1 MVQNVDM
8 AIPSGT
14 ITLLFSDIEGSTKLW
29 ERASSAMD
37 EALRRHDEIV
47 RDAIETESGYVFKTV
62 GDAFCAAFTT
72 SDAAA
77 RAADTLQRALREESW
92 PAGAEIRVR
101 AALHTGACQERDG
114 DYFGP
119 TVNRTARLL
128 AIGHGGQSLVS
139 GATAELLGD
148 LPGEWGTLE
157 DLGQHRLKDLGRP
170 EHVWQLTLRGVF
182 DEFPPLRSLDNPE
195 LPNNLPALL
204 SSFVGREHELNDVRV
219 LVQESRLVTLTG
231 SGGSGKTR
239 LAMQSAAELLD
250 GTGEGVWL
258 IELAPVADEGQVPL
272 AVASA
277 LGMLDGIEISP
288 LDTLLRAL
296 AAQAVLIILDNCEH
310 VIDACAKFADAVMR
324 NCPKVHILATSR
336 EPLGV
341 DGERVYRVP
350 SMTLPGA
357 DVETI
362 EDLEESDAVTLF
374 VGRAADSGFSLT
386 NEGAPLVA
394 SICKRL
400 DGIPLALELA
410 AARLSSMS
418 LVQLS
423 DRLDQRFRLLTGGSR
438 NAMAR
443 QQTLQAM
450 VDWSYGLLSPMEQSV
465 LRRLSVFAGGFE
477 LEAAEA
483 VASSET
489 VDEFDV
495 ANLLHSLVEK
505 SLVVADH
512 DSVALRFRLLETIRQ
527 YAAQELL
534 KTGGETEVI
543 EARDRHAAYFEALAT
558 TAGRD
563 FIGPRQAHWLK
574 QLDLEMDNYRAML
587 THLASDPTRAREIL
601 RVVTSL
607 EIYFQSRGH
616 VEVIPF
622 LLNAISDV
630 GEARDVEV
638 AASLLAA
645 STLIG
650 WLFTS
655 DRAEIAISS
664 DCAVRGLELARE
676 LGERDLEARALG
688 LRSLVADYNQDS
700 VAAAAYIE
708 EALDLVRT
716 SDDTRLKAQ
725 ILSWS
730 SNHRIAHQRGLT
742 LAQRHD
748 IEVETIALATKIQ
761 DAMFTASRQGALA
774 LIKTEQGQFEDAMAL
789 WEEEIASL
797 EELGAHELLFSPR
810 NNLLLGR
817 CHARAFDEA
826 LPLLRSCLRA
836 ERRIG
841 FRREI
846 GDLIFTAGCIASARG
861 DGARAATLHGA
872 ADALREEAYK
882 TGQLY
887 KDNAEV
893 VLEEESF
900 ARARALLGDETFER
914 DYASGTALSKA
925 EACDLA
931 LQL

>member
-1 MVQNVDM
+1 MRQNCEM
-8 AIPSGT
+8 TNPSGT

-29 ERASSAMD
+29 EHASSAMN

-47 RDAIETESGYVFKTV
+47 RTAIEEQEGYVFKTV
-62 GDAFCAAFTT
+62 GDAFCAAFST
-72 SDAAA
+72 SDAAV
-77 RAADTLQRALREESW
+77 RAASAIQHALRIEPW
-92 PAGAEIRVR
+92 PSDAHIRVR
-101 AALHTGACQERDG
+101 VALHTGACQERDG

-119 TVNRTARLL
+119 TVNRIARLL
-128 AIGHGGQSLVS
+128 AIGHGGQTLVS

-148 LPGEWGTLE
+148 IGSEWGTLE
-157 DLGQHRLKDLGRP
+157 DLGLHRLKDLGRP
-170 EHVWQLTLRGVF
+170 EHVWQLKPKGVA
-182 DEFPPLRSLDNPE
+182 DEFPPLRSLDNPD

-204 SSFVGREHELNDVRV
+204 SSFVGRDRELNDVRE

-231 SGGSGKTR
+231 AGGAGKTR
-239 LAMQSAAELLD
+239 LAMQTSVELLD
-250 GTGEGVWL
+250 GVGEGVWL
-258 IELAPVADEGQVPL
+258 IELAPVTDEEQVPL

-277 LGMLDGIEISP
+277 LGILDGIDISP
-288 LDTLLRAL
+288 VDTLLRAL
-296 AAQAVLIILDNCEH
+296 AFQAVLLVLDNCEH

-357 DVETI
+357 EVDTI
-362 EDLEESDAVTLF
+362 EDLESSDAVTLF
-374 VGRAADSGFSLT
+374 VGRAADSGFVLT
-386 NEGAPLVA
+386 DAGASLVA

-450 VDWSYGLLSPMEQSV
+450 VDWSYGLLNPMEQSV
-465 LRRLSVFAGGFE
+465 LRRLSVFSGGFE

-483 VASSET
+483 VAPSQE

-505 SLVVADH
+505 SLVVADQ
-512 DSVALRFRLLETIRQ
+512 DGIALRFRLLETIRQ

-534 KTGGETEVI
+534 KTGGEAEVF
-543 EARDRHAAYFEALAT
+543 EARDRHAAYFEELAAA
-558 TAGRD
+558 AGRE
-563 FIGPRQAHWLK
+563 FVGPHQARWLK

-587 THLASDPTRAREIL
+587 THLASDPNRCREIL
-601 RVVTSL
+601 RVVVSL
-607 EIYFQSRGH
+607 EYYFQSRGH
-616 VEVIPF
+616 IEVIPF
-622 LLNAISDV
+622 LLVAIEAV
-630 GEARDVEV
+630 GNARDAEV
-638 AASLLAA
+638 AKALLAA

-655 DRAEIAISS
+655 DRAEIAVSS
-664 DCAVRGLELARE
+664 DCAMRALEIARE
-676 LGERDLEARALG
+676 LGDADSEALALAF
-688 LRSLVADYNQDS
+688 LALTANYNQDS
-700 VAAAAYIE
+700 EGAATYLE
-708 EALDLVRT
+708 EALAIVRT
-716 SDDTRLKAQ
+716 SNDVRLKAR
-725 ILSWS
+725 ILSWTTI
-730 SNHRIAHQRGLT
+730 NRIAQQRGLT
-742 LAQRHD
+742 LQQCMD
-748 IEVETIALATKIQ
+748 IELEVIALATKAQ
-761 DAMFTASRQGALA
+761 DAMLIAARRSALA
-774 LIKTEQGQFEDAMAL
+774 TTYAQLSRFAEATVI
-789 WEEEIASL
+789 WEESIASL
-797 EELGAHELLFSPR
+797 EELGAHEMLHGPR

-817 CHARAFDEA
+817 CSAREFDAA
-826 LPLLRSCLRA
+826 LPLMRSCLRA
-836 ERRIG
+836 ERRTG

-846 GDLIFTAGCIASARG
+846 GDLIFSAACIASWRG
-861 DGARAATLHGA
+861 DGDRAARLHGA
-872 ADALREEAYK
+872 ADALREDAYA

-887 KDNAEV
+887 KDDNEV

-900 ARARALLGDETFER
+900 ARARALLGDEVFER
-914 DYASGTALSKA
+914 DYATGMALSKS

-931 LQL
+931 LLP

>member
-1 MVQNVDM
+1 MVQNIEM
-8 AIPSGT
+8 TIPSGT

-29 ERASSAMD
+29 ERASSAMN
-37 EALRRHDEIV
+37 EALRRHDAIV
-47 RDAIETESGYVFKTV
+47 RGAIDAESGYVFKTF
-62 GDAFCAAFTT
+62 GDAFCAVFTT

-77 RAADTLQRALREESW
+77 RATDTLQRALRGESW
-92 PAGAEIRVR
+92 PTGAEIRVR
-101 AALHTGACQERDG
+101 VALHTGVCQERDG

-119 TVNRTARLL
+119 TVNRAARLL
-128 AIGHGGQSLVS
+128 AIGHGGQSVVS
-139 GATAELLGD
+139 GATAELLSD
-148 LPGEWGTLE
+148 LLGEWGTLE

-170 EHVWQLTLRGVF
+170 EHVWQLTPKGVI
-182 DEFPPLRSLDNPE
+182 DEFPPLRSLDNPD

-204 SSFVGREHELNDVRV
+204 SSFIGREHELNDVRD
-219 LVQESRLVTLTG
+219 LVQVSRLVTLTG
-231 SGGSGKTR
+231 AGGSGKTR

-258 IELAPVADEGQVPL
+258 IELAPVADAEQVPL
-272 AVASA
+272 AVASV
-277 LGMLDGIEISP
+277 LGILDGIEISP

-296 AAQAVLIILDNCEH
+296 ATQAVLIILDNCEH
-310 VIDACAKFADAVMR
+310 VIDACAKFADAVLR
-324 NCPKVHILATSR
+324 NCPKVHLLVTSR

-362 EDLEESDAVTLF
+362 ADLGESDAVTLF
-374 VGRAADSGFSLT
+374 FARAADSGFVFT
-386 NEGAPLVA
+386 DEGAPLVA

-450 VDWSYGLLSPMEQSV
+450 VDWSYGLLNPMEQSV
-465 LRRLSVFAGGFE
+465 LRRLSVFSGGFE

-483 VASSET
+483 VVSSET

-512 DSVALRFRLLETIRQ
+512 DSVSLRFRLLETIRQ

-534 KTGGETEVI
+534 KIGGESEVF
-543 EARDRHAAYFEALAT
+543 EARDRHATYFEGMAT
-558 TAGRD
+558 VAGRE
-563 FIGPRQAHWLK
+563 FIGPLQARWLK

-587 THLASDPTRAREIL
+587 THLASDPARARETM

-607 EIYFQSRGH
+607 ERYFQSRGH
-616 VEVIPF
+616 IEVIPF
-622 LLNAISDV
+622 LLSALNGV

-638 AASLLAA
+638 ASAWVAA
-645 STLIG
+645 SILIG
-650 WLFTS
+650 WLFS
-655 DRAEIAISS
+655 ADRSEIAISS
-664 DCAVRGLELARE
+664 DCAARGLEMARE
-676 LGERDLEARALG
+676 LGERDIEARALG
-688 LRSLVADYNQDS
+688 FHAMIANYNQDF
-700 VAAAAYIE
+700 VAAVVYIE
-708 EALDLVRT
+708 EALELVST
-716 SDDTRLKAQ
+716 SDNARLKVE
-725 ILSWS
+725 ILAWS
-730 SNHRIAHQRGLT
+730 VNNRIARQRGMT
-742 LAQRHD
+742 LEQRMD
-748 IEVETIALATKIQ
+748 IELEMIVVATKLQ
-761 DAMFTASRQGALA
+761 DAMLIATRQSALA
-774 LIKTEQGQFEDAMAL
+774 RSYVTQERFAEAL
-789 WEEEIASL
+789 TLWAAAVASL
-797 EELGAHELLFSPR
+797 EELGAHELLHSPR
-810 NNLLLGR
+810 DNLLLAR
-817 CHARAFDEA
+817 CHLRAFDEA
-826 LPLLRSCLRA
+826 LPLMRSCLRA
-836 ERRIG
+836 ERRTG

-846 GDLIFTAGCIASARG
+846 GDLIFAAACIASARG
-861 DGARAATLHGA
+861 DGVRAATLHGA

-887 KDNAEV
+887 KDVAEV

-900 ARARALLGDETFER
+900 ALVRALLGDEIFER
-914 DYASGTALSKA
+914 DYASGSGLSNA

>member
-1 MVQNVDM
+1 MVQNIEM
-8 AIPSGT
+8 TIPSGT

-29 ERASSAMD
+29 ERASSAMN
-37 EALRRHDEIV
+37 EALRRHDAIV
-47 RDAIETESGYVFKTV
+47 RGAIDAEGGYVFKTV
-62 GDAFCAAFTT
+62 GDAFCAVFTA

-77 RAADTLQRALREESW
+77 RATDALQRALRVESW

-101 AALHTGACQERDG
+101 VALHTGVCQERDG

-119 TVNRTARLL
+119 TVNRAARLL
-128 AIGHGGQSLVS
+128 AIGHGGQSVVS
-139 GATAELLGD
+139 GATAELLSD
-148 LPGEWGTLE
+148 LLGEWGTLK

-170 EHVWQLTLRGVF
+170 EHVWQLTPKGVI
-182 DEFPPLRSLDNPE
+182 DEFPPLRSLDNPD

-204 SSFVGREHELNDVRV
+204 SSFVGREHELNDVRD
-219 LVQESRLVTLTG
+219 LVKDSRLVTLTG
-231 SGGSGKTR
+231 AGGSGKTR

-258 IELAPVADEGQVPL
+258 IELAPVADGEQVPL

-277 LGMLDGIEISP
+277 LGILDGIEISP
-288 LDTLLRAL
+288 LDALLRAL
-296 AAQAVLIILDNCEH
+296 ATQAVLIILDNCEH

-324 NCPKVHILATSR
+324 NCPKVHLLVTSR

-341 DGERVYRVP
+341 DGEHVYRVP

-357 DVETI
+357 DAETI
-362 EDLEESDAVTLF
+362 EDLGESDAVTLF
-374 VGRAADSGFSLT
+374 VARAANSGFVLT
-386 NEGAPLVA
+386 DEGAPLVA
-394 SICKRL
+394 SVCKRL

-423 DRLDQRFRLLTGGSR
+423 ERLDQRFRLLTGGSR

-450 VDWSYGLLSPMEQSV
+450 VDWSYGLLNPMEQSV
-465 LRRLSVFAGGFE
+465 LRRLSVFSGGFE

-495 ANLLHSLVEK
+495 TNLLHSLVEK

-512 DSVALRFRLLETIRQ
+512 DGVALRFRLLETIRQ

-534 KTGGETEVI
+534 MAGGETEVF
-543 EARDRHAAYFEALAT
+543 EARDRHATHFEAMAT
-558 TAGRD
+558 TAGRE
-563 FIGPRQAHWLK
+563 FIGPLQARWLK
-574 QLDLEMDNYRAML
+574 QLDLDMDNYRAMF
-587 THLASDPTRAREIL
+587 THLASDPARACEIM

-607 EIYFQSRGH
+607 ERYFQSRGH
-616 VEVIPF
+616 IEVIPF
-622 LLNAISDV
+622 LLSALEDV
-630 GEARDVEV
+630 GDARDVEV
-638 AASLLAA
+638 ASAWVAA
-645 STLIG
+645 SILIG
-650 WLFTS
+650 LLFTS

-664 DCAVRGLELARE
+664 DCAARGLELSRE
-676 LGERDLEARALG
+676 LGERDIEARALG
-688 LRSLVADYNQDS
+688 CHALIANYNQDF
-700 VAAAAYIE
+700 VAAVTYIE
-708 EALDLVRT
+708 EALDRAST
-716 SDDTRLKAQ
+716 SDNARLKVE

-730 SNHRIAHQRGLT
+730 MLYRIARERGLT
-742 LAQRHD
+742 LEQRID
-748 IEVETIALATKIQ
+748 IELEMIADATKLQ
-761 DAMFTASRQGALA
+761 DAMLIATRRSALA
-774 LIKTEQGQFEDAMAL
+774 ASYVMQQRFAEALTL
-789 WEEEIASL
+789 WEEAIASL
-797 EELGAHELLFSPR
+797 EELGAHELLHSPR

-817 CHARAFDEA
+817 CHSREFDEA
-826 LPLLRSCLRA
+826 LPLMRSCLRA
-836 ERRIG
+836 ERRTG

-846 GDLIFTAGCIASARG
+846 GDLIFSAACIASARG
-861 DGARAATLHGA
+861 DGDRAATLHGA
-872 ADALREEAYK
+872 ADALREDAYK

-887 KDNAEV
+887 KDDTEV

-900 ARARALLGDETFER
+900 ARTRALLGDETFER
-914 DYASGTALSKA
+914 VYASGSALSNA

>member
-1 MVQNVDM
+1 MVQNIEM
-8 AIPSGT
+8 TIPSGT

-37 EALRRHDEIV
+37 EALRRHDAIV
-47 RDAIETESGYVFKTV
+47 RGAIDAESGYVFKTV

-72 SDAAA
+72 SDAAG
-77 RAADTLQRALREESW
+77 RATDTLQRALRGESW

-101 AALHTGACQERDG
+101 VALHTGACQERDG

-119 TVNRTARLL
+119 TVNRAARLL

-139 GATAELLGD
+139 GATAELLSD

-170 EHVWQLTLRGVF
+170 EHVWQLTPRGVL
-182 DEFPPLRSLDNPE
+182 DEFPPLRSLDNPD

-204 SSFVGREHELNDVRV
+204 SSFIGREHELNDVRD
-219 LVQESRLVTLTG
+219 LVRDSRLVTLTG
-231 SGGSGKTR
+231 AGGSGKTR

-258 IELAPVADEGQVPL
+258 IELAPVADGEQVPL

-277 LGMLDGIEISP
+277 LGILDGIEISP
-288 LDTLLRAL
+288 LDALLRAL
-296 AAQAVLIILDNCEH
+296 ATQAVLIILDNCEH
-310 VIDACAKFADAVMR
+310 VIDACAKVADAVMR
-324 NCPKVHILATSR
+324 SCPKVHLLVTSR

-362 EDLEESDAVTLF
+362 EDLGESDAVTLF
-374 VGRAADSGFSLT
+374 IARAADSGFALT
-386 NEGAPLVA
+386 DEGAPLVA
-394 SICKRL
+394 SVCKRL

-423 DRLDQRFRLLTGGSR
+423 ERLDQRFRLLTGGSR

-450 VDWSYGLLSPMEQSV
+450 VDWSYGLLNPMEQSV
-465 LRRLSVFAGGFE
+465 LRRLSVFSGGFE

-512 DSVALRFRLLETIRQ
+512 DGVALRFRLLETIRQ

-534 KTGGETEVI
+534 KAGGETEVF
-543 EARDRHAAYFEALAT
+543 EARDRHATHFEAMAT
-558 TAGRD
+558 MAGRE
-563 FIGPRQAHWLK
+563 FIGSLQARWLK

-587 THLASDPTRAREIL
+587 THLASDPARAREIM

-607 EIYFQSRGH
+607 ERYFQSRGH
-616 VEVIPF
+616 IEVIPF
-622 LLNAISDV
+622 LLSAINDI

-638 AASLLAA
+638 ASAWVAA
-645 STLIG
+645 SILIG

-655 DRAEIAISS
+655 DRAEVAISS
-664 DCAVRGLELARE
+664 DCAARGLELSRE
-676 LGERDLEARALG
+676 LGERDIEARALG
-688 LRSLVADYNQDS
+688 FLALNANYNQDF
-700 VAAAAYIE
+700 VAAVAYIE
-708 EALDLVRT
+708 EALDLVST
-716 SDDTRLKAQ
+716 SDNARLKVE

-730 SNHRIAHQRGLT
+730 SIYRIARERGLT
-742 LAQRHD
+742 LEQRID
-748 IEVETIALATKIQ
+748 IELETITVATKLE
-761 DAMFTASRQGALA
+761 DAMFIATRRSALA
-774 LIKTEQGQFEDAMAL
+774 QLFVMQQRFAEAMTLFEEA
-789 WEEEIASL
+789 IASL
-797 EELGAHELLFSPR
+797 EELGAHELLHGPR

-817 CHARAFDEA
+817 CHSRAFEEA
-826 LPLLRSCLRA
+826 LPLMRSCLRA
-836 ERRIG
+836 ERRTG

-846 GDLIFTAGCIASARG
+846 GDLIFSAACIASARG
-861 DGARAATLHGA
+861 DGVRAATLHGA

-887 KDNAEV
+887 KDDAEV

-900 ARARALLGDETFER
+900 ARTRALLGDETFER
-914 DYASGTALSKA
+914 DYASGSALSNG

>member
-1 MVQNVDM
+1 MVQNIEM
-8 AIPSGT
+8 TIPSGT

-37 EALRRHDEIV
+37 EALRRHDVIV
-47 RDAIETESGYVFKTV
+47 RGAIDAERGYVFKTV

-77 RAADTLQRALREESW
+77 RATDTLQRVLRGESW
-92 PAGAEIRVR
+92 PAGADIRVR
-101 AALHTGACQERDG
+101 VALHTGVCQERDG

-119 TVNRTARLL
+119 TVNRAARLL

-139 GATAELLGD
+139 GATAELLSD
-148 LPGEWGTLE
+148 LPGEWGILE

-170 EHVWQLTLRGVF
+170 EHVWQLTPRDVL
-182 DEFPPLRSLDNPE
+182 DEFPPLRSLDNPD
-195 LPNNLPALL
+195 LPNNLPASL
-204 SSFVGREHELNDVRV
+204 SSFIGREHELNDVRDLIQV
-219 LVQESRLVTLTG
+219 SRLVTLTG
-231 SGGSGKTR
+231 AGGSGKTR

-258 IELAPVADEGQVPL
+258 IELAPVADGEQVPL
-272 AVASA
+272 AVASV
-277 LGMLDGIEISP
+277 LGILDGIEISP
-288 LDTLLRAL
+288 VDTLLRAL
-296 AAQAVLIILDNCEH
+296 TTQAVLIILDNCEH

-324 NCPKVHILATSR
+324 NCPKVHLLVTSR

-357 DVETI
+357 DVETV
-362 EDLEESDAVTLF
+362 EDLGESDAVTLF
-374 VGRAADSGFSLT
+374 IARAADSGFVLSD
-386 NEGAPLVA
+386 EGAPLVA

-450 VDWSYGLLSPMEQSV
+450 VDWSYGLLNPMEQSV
-465 LRRLSVFAGGFE
+465 LRRLSVFSGGFE

-489 VDEFDV
+489 VDEYDV

-512 DSVALRFRLLETIRQ
+512 DSVSLRFRLLETIRQ

-534 KTGGETEVI
+534 KAGGETEVF
-543 EARDRHAAYFEALAT
+543 EARDRHATHFEAMAT
-558 TAGRD
+558 MAGRE
-563 FIGPRQAHWLK
+563 FIGPLQARWLK

-587 THLASDPTRAREIL
+587 THLASEPARAREIFG
-601 RVVTSL
+601 VVTSL
-607 EIYFQSRGH
+607 ERYFQSRGH
-616 VEVIPF
+616 IEVIPF
-622 LLNAISDV
+622 LLSALEDI

-638 AASLLAA
+638 ASAWVAA
-645 STLIG
+645 SILIG
-650 WLFTS
+650 WLFPS

-664 DCAVRGLELARE
+664 DCAAQGLAMARE
-676 LGERDLEARALG
+676 LGERDIEARALG
-688 LRSLVADYNQDS
+688 FRAMIANYNQDF
-700 VAAAAYIE
+700 VAAEAYIE
-708 EALDLVRT
+708 EALDLVST
-716 SDDTRLKAQ
+716 SDNARLKVE
-725 ILSWS
+725 ILAWS
-730 SNHRIAHQRGLT
+730 ANHRIARQRGMT
-742 LAQRHD
+742 LEQRMN
-748 IEVETIALATKIQ
+748 IELEMIAVATKLQ
-761 DAMFTASRQGALA
+761 DAMLIATLQGALA
-774 LIKTEQGQFEDAMAL
+774 QSYVAQQRLAEALTL
-789 WEEEIASL
+789 WEVSVASL
-797 EELGAHELLFSPR
+797 EELGAHELLHSPR

-817 CHARAFDEA
+817 CHSRAFDEA
-826 LPLLRSCLRA
+826 LPLMRSCLRA
-836 ERRIG
+836 ERRTG
-841 FRREI
+841 FRRET
-846 GDLIFTAGCIASARG
+846 GDLIFSAACIASARG
-861 DGARAATLHGA
+861 DGVRAATLHGA

-882 TGQLY
+882 TGKLH
-887 KDNAEV
+887 KNDAEV
-893 VLEEESF
+893 VSEEESF
-900 ARARALLGDETFER
+900 ARARKLLGDDTFER
-914 DYASGTALSKA
+914 DYASGSALSKA
-925 EACDLA
+925 DACDLA